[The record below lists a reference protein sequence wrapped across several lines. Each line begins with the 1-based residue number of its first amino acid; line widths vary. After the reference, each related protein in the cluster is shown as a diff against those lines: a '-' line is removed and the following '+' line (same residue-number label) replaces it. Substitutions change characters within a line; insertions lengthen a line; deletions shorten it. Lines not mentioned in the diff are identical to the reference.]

1 MDGYEAFSTSLTPN
15 FEKFGSKKVKNL
27 SLAGEMDP
35 PPSFRELVEFR
46 CAQCKVRETLQ
57 KRLRAMKWRRGDFYW
72 GSPTHHDRKAVAPIV
87 IRCKRDWVGFQEYRA
102 AEPPNFRVITI

>member
-72 GSPTHHDRKAVAPIV
+72 GPRLIMTGRQWHRSLLDAREIGWDFRNTGPQNHPIS
-87 IRCKRDWVGFQEYRA
+87 E
-102 AEPPNFRVITI
+102 